1 MGSVI
6 EGSGTGHIATLN
18 FMCLRI
24 VQNLR
29 PCVTGIPCSFF
40 FPNTC
45 VCRYYSI
52 FLRAI
57 RATWLPL
64 CSPHVRFC
72 RVLFYCRVLLVFS
85 WLPHLRDLSILYSL
99 QLICHRT
106 FFVYCVLFSKQ
117 YIWRSFLS
125 FCAAWMRSTHVLLVR
140 FIWHA

>member
-1 MGSVI
+1 MVRLLIIPFSLALPCLAEKFCEDGTTRLLPEATRGPTTTRMGYVI
-6 EGSGTGHIATLN
+6 EGSGTGHLATLN

-57 RATWLPL
+57 RAT
-64 CSPHVRFC
+64 
-72 RVLFYCRVLLVFS
+72 
-85 WLPHLRDLSILYSL
+85 
-99 QLICHRT
+99 
-106 FFVYCVLFSKQ
+106 
-117 YIWRSFLS
+117 
-125 FCAAWMRSTHVLLVR
+125 
-140 FIWHA
+140 